1 MLKLES
7 LCDEV
12 TSSSTKGDQS
22 MWVKEEVND
31 VWTSVIDV
39 CDRYQV
45 HLAFVIADRVLKP
58 EVAKTL
64 SDIADQL
71 MEKKEPKEVSEIM
84 LRGNAGKFFQ
94 SLHVPDWTLL
104 YFKLQSRIPD
114 QGWQMLLSIS
124 KLGQTGV
131 SFDFDVFILMREFVY
146 AYISV
151 NST

>member
-1 MLKLES
+1 MSKLES
-7 LCDEV
+7 LRNEV

-22 MWVKEEVND
+22 TGVKEEVND
-31 VWTSVIDV
+31 IDV

-45 HLAFVIADRVLKP
+45 HLASVIADRALKP

-71 MEKKEPKEVSEIM
+71 MEKKEPKEVLEIM
-84 LRGNAGKFFQ
+84 LGGSAGKFFQ

-124 KLGQTGV
+124 KLGRTGV
-131 SFDFDVFILMREFVY
+131 SFNFNVFILMREFGY

-151 NST
+151 NSS